1 MVYEERWPENVN
13 LRSQELR
20 LAAEKKINQTER
32 EADVDMI
39 DTLERAAQRLSLP
52 TGEFESKSKDYKE
65 KVEIVQ
71 EGTQE
76 VGQEAAKEVNKKS
89 NEFDQV
95 DSTEAI
101 LNSASDSESNRDQT
115 GQLFKVKE
123 IPLSV
128 LSRICLKLNTKDDL
142 SYRDF
147 RLLGEKMGFP
157 KDLTKLVEQKSNPTY
172 ELLQMWDS
180 NRKSTVENLLMIL
193 KDDEMGR
200 WDVAIILEDWLKNK
214 KINN

>member
-1 MVYEERWPENVN
+1 MVYEERRPENVN

-200 WDVAIILEDWLKNK
+200 WDVATILEDWLKNK

>member
-1 MVYEERWPENVN
+1 MVYEERWLENVN

-32 EADVDMI
+32 ESDVDMI
-39 DTLERAAQRLSLP
+39 DTLERAAQSLP

-157 KDLTKLVEQKSNPTY
+157 KDLTKVVEQKSNPTY

-200 WDVAIILEDWLKNK
+200 WDVATILEDWLKNK